1 MKSLLE
7 IVVRPAEAPRRGR
20 KEERGAVGGLPEAG
34 VVIAVG
40 MALGAIALAGGVS
53 LMTDSN
59 VQGAISE
66 LTSFQIR
73 MRNAH
78 AASGSDYGSAAIPSA
93 DIIQAGYAPGSM
105 ISGTTLQSRWRSAIA
120 VTGAGS
126 TFLIEIPGVPQEDCI
141 ALLQQIQPPVAISA
155 RAAATSGGLSG
166 AAVITL
172 PATRAAAL
180 TACGTATNAVE
191 LTME

>member
-7 IVVRPAEAPRRGR
+7 MLVRPKQAPRRGR
-20 KEERGAVGGLPEAG
+20 EEERGAVGGLPEAG

-78 AASGSDYGSAAIPSA
+78 AASGSDYGSAAIPAA
-93 DIIQAGYAPGSM
+93 DIIPARSEERRVGKEGVS
-105 ISGTTLQSRWRSAIA
+105 TCRSRWS
-120 VTGAGS
+120 
-126 TFLIEIPGVPQEDCI
+126 PYH
-141 ALLQQIQPPVAISA
+141 
-155 RAAATSGGLSG
+155 
-166 AAVITL
+166 
-172 PATRAAAL
+172 
-180 TACGTATNAVE
+180 
-191 LTME
+191 